1 MSRVRAF
8 PWATL
13 DALTKAEVARARHFG
28 DFIAHLLATSTSARA
43 ATLRGL
49 LGVSP
54 EVRLRAIDS
63 AASASAP
70 DDERLA
76 VHLLVAKTEVI
87 VETESALAAD
97 VVARALERKGPS
109 LPPRGTAALAGA
121 FGAVAVS
128 ALRRLRADADVRLKF
143 AGLSKDVL
151 ARQSLADPVA
161 AHVTVLLDA
170 DAYDARLVFSSR
182 AAGSVGAR
190 PVGRRALAAL
200 DVRIAVPLTLA
211 PSWAPARE
219 LRALATGDVWL
230 TGGRSTALS
239 FVLAAP
245 GARRGVRCTATAG
258 LALGVRDVA
267 AASFQVVVGDVV
279 EDLTMSEATEDTLLE
294 SALDAPVIVR
304 VELGAVELSA
314 REWAS
319 LRAGDVV
326 TVGARVGAP
335 VLLRAGSRELGTG
348 ELVDIDGEVGVR
360 VLSMR
365 TSTPQSASLEGGA

>member
-28 DFIAHLLATSTSARA
+28 DFIAHLLATSASAHA
-43 ATLRGL
+43 ATLQGL

-87 VETESALAAD
+87 VETESSLAAD

-182 AAGSVGAR
+182 AA
-190 PVGRRALAAL
+190 
-200 DVRIAVPLTLA
+200 
-211 PSWAPARE
+211 
-219 LRALATGDVWL
+219 
-230 TGGRSTALS
+230 
-239 FVLAAP
+239 
-245 GARRGVRCTATAG
+245 
-258 LALGVRDVA
+258 
-267 AASFQVVVGDVV
+267 
-279 EDLTMSEATEDTLLE
+279 
-294 SALDAPVIVR
+294 
-304 VELGAVELSA
+304 
-314 REWAS
+314 
-319 LRAGDVV
+319 
-326 TVGARVGAP
+326 
-335 VLLRAGSRELGTG
+335 
-348 ELVDIDGEVGVR
+348 
-360 VLSMR
+360 
-365 TSTPQSASLEGGA
+365 